1 VLDLDPV
8 ELDVLTVRDVGGAA
22 GEVVR
27 DIGDR
32 AQLFGGQL
40 AAVDADA
47 HHQVLVLELMGLKC
61 RRAAAVD
68 SGLALSVQAP
78 PAETSVKIILGDR
91 GESALGVDVLDPFA
105 DIEAIVFGLIDLVFV
120 QRFTTV
126 DLPLAIGLLRPL
138 RSPRGLV
145 TWGLLV
151 RFHLSGHGHL
161 QTLRGTSGKSR
172 YKRIDCS
179 TNSFLRQ
186 CHSSS
191 YDATVVARRAS
202 QTSPKGAAAV
212 LRRAPQSSLRGRR
225 EAGRARCRR
234 VLRAPRGCQCRCRGD
249 RGWSPGRGS

>member
-1 VLDLDPV
+1 S
-8 ELDVLTVRDVGGAA
+8 
-22 GEVVR
+22 EVVR
-27 DIGDR
+27 DVGDR
-32 AQLFGGQL
+32 AQLFGGEF

-47 HHQVLVLELMGLKC
+47 HHQVLVLELMGLER

-78 PAETSVKIILGDR
+78 PAETSVKIVLGDR

-105 DIEAIVFGLIDLVFV
+105 DIEAIVFGLIDLIFV

-138 RSPRGLV
+138 WSPRGLV

-186 CHSSS
+186 CHSPS
-191 YDATVVARRAS
+191 YDVTDV
-202 QTSPKGAAAV
+202 TG
-212 LRRAPQSSLRGRR
+212 RAPQSSLRGRR
-225 EAGRARCRR
+225 AAGRARCRR
-234 VLRAPRGCQCRCRGD
+234 VLRALQGCRCWRREDRDWGPGQAGAGRKRPFLRRQELRRG
-249 RGWSPGRGS
+249 RTGRWSPP